1 VTTTFFLVRH
11 AAHDNVGGFLAGRS
25 TGIRLGEG
33 GKAQAKHLGARMARE
48 SFSAIYSSPRERTQE
63 TAKAIADASGLDTV
77 ETADELDEI
86 DFGPWSGK
94 TFEELD
100 RDDTWRRWNSVRA
113 LARTPGGETM
123 LDVQTRILR
132 LIERL
137 GLRHT
142 DGRLVLVSHAD
153 VNKTAVIHVLGMPLD
168 AWQRFEISPASITT
182 IIIGDWGAKVLSLN
196 EVVV

>member
-25 TGIRLGEG
+25 AGIRLGES

-123 LDVQTRILR
+123 LDVQSRILR

-137 GLRHT
+137 GLRHV

-153 VNKTAVIHVLGMPLD
+153 VIKTAVIHVLGMPLD

>member
-1 VTTTFFLVRH
+1 MTTTFFLVRH

-25 TGIRLGEG
+25 AGIRLGES
-33 GKAQAKHLGARMARE
+33 GKAQAKHLGVRMARE

-123 LDVQTRILR
+123 LDVQARILR

-137 GLRHT
+137 GLRHV

-153 VNKTAVIHVLGMPLD
+153 VIKTAVIHVLGMPLD

>member
-11 AAHDNVGGFLAGRS
+11 AAHENVGGFLAGRS
-25 TGIRLGEG
+25 AGIRLGEG

-137 GLRHT
+137 GLRHA

-153 VNKTAVIHVLGMPLD
+153 VIKTAVIHVLGMPLD